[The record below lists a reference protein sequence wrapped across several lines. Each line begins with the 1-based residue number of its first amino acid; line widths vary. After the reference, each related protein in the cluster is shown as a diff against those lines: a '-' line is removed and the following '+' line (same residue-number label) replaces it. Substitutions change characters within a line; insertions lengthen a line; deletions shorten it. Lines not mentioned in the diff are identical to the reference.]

1 MPGNKSIVSL
11 SNWQAQVEKIN
22 KKNKLKWLYEK
33 IGKLVADKGYLK
45 DKYPEDPELQNI
57 LKEIEK
63 TQNK

>member
-1 MPGNKSIVSL
+1 MSL